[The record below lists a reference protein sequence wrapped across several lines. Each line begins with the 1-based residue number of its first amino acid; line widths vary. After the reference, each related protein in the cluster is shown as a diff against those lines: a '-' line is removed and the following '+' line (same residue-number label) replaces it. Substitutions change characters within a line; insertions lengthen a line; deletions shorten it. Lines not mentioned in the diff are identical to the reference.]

1 MSIMRNLFS
10 SSDDSNLGL
19 RLGLCFALLVAT
31 LLTVGFL
38 GLRQLRE
45 LETELGDIVDKQ
57 WASLQMSQ
65 RAQSYSSRNSWIAL
79 QVIRV

>member
-10 SSDDSNLGL
+10 FSDDSNLGL

-38 GLRQLRE
+38 GLRQLRG
-45 LETELGDIVDKQ
+45 LETELDDIVDKQ
-57 WASLQMSQ
+57 WASLQMSH
-65 RAQSYSSRNSWIAL
+65 RAQS
-79 QVIRV
+79 